1 MDDIRTVK
9 LGLLGCGTVGGA
21 LARLLDDRRD
31 MIVARTGVRLEIT
44 RIAVRDLDKP
54 RDVAVADHVFT
65 VDTMGVV
72 EDPDVDVVVELI
84 GGVDVARELV
94 AAALALGKPV
104 ITGNKALLAAH
115 GAELYAA
122 ADAAGVDLL
131 FEAAVGGG
139 IPVVRPLRESL
150 QGEPILRVMGIVN
163 GTTNYILTR
172 MTEDDAE
179 YADALA
185 EAQRLGYAEAD
196 PTADVAGHDAA
207 AKLAILSS
215 IAFGSRVVLDDVHLE
230 GIEGIT
236 VGDVDYARR
245 EGYVIKLLAVGE
257 RAGAEGPDGAVRRV
271 AVRVHPALVPATH
284 PLASVRDS
292 FNAVFVEGS
301 SVGEVMFY
309 GRGAGGGPTASAVM
323 GDLVDAAGNL
333 RRGTSAALPP
343 LTRASI
349 VPIEELISQ
358 YYVAIEVVDRHGVLA
373 AVAGAFAENDVSI
386 RSVVQEGTEDQA
398 SLVFVTHAARE
409 AHVQATLAA
418 LRDLDAVRRVGS
430 VLRLIGGEA

>member
-1 MDDIRTVK
+1 M
-9 LGLLGCGTVGGA
+9 GLLGCGTVGSA
-21 LARLLDDRRD
+21 LLDLLRD
-31 MIVARTGVRLEIT
+31 EGPTIARRTGLHLTTT
-44 RIAVRDLDKP
+44 RVAVRDVARP
-54 RDVAVADHVFT
+54 RRTPIPPEVLTTDPQQVVGAD
-65 VDTMGVV
+65 
-72 EDPDVDVVVELI
+72 DVDVVVEVM
-84 GGVDVARELV
+84 GGVEPARQLV
-94 AAALALGKPV
+94 LDALTAGKPV
-104 ITGNKALLAAH
+104 ITANKELLATH
-115 GAELYAA
+115 GDELDAA
-122 ADAAGVDLL
+122 ATAGGVDLL

-418 LRDLDAVRRVGS
+418 LRDLDAVRRVGR

>member
-1 MDDIRTVK
+1 M
-9 LGLLGCGTVGGA
+9 GLLGCGTVGSA
-21 LARLLDDRRD
+21 LLDLLRD
-31 MIVARTGVRLEIT
+31 EGPTIARRTGLHLTTT
-44 RIAVRDLDKP
+44 RGAVRDVARP
-54 RDVAVADHVFT
+54 RRTPIPPEVLTTDPQQVVGAD
-65 VDTMGVV
+65 
-72 EDPDVDVVVELI
+72 DVDVVVEVM
-84 GGVDVARELV
+84 GGVEPARQLV
-94 AAALALGKPV
+94 LDALTAGKPV
-104 ITGNKALLAAH
+104 ITANKELLATH
-115 GAELYAA
+115 GDELDAA
-122 ADAAGVDLL
+122 ATAGGVDLL